1 MEDNITPLLVRQAYI
16 NLESLIL
23 YGRYSYDELKI
34 YWKAIDELFNDK
46 SGYELIESYANGFRQ
61 S

>member
-1 MEDNITPLLVRQAYI
+1 MEDKAPLVRQAYI

-34 YWKAIDELFNDK
+34 YWQAIDELFNDK
-46 SGYELIESYANGFRQ
+46 SGYELIESYGISN
-61 S
+61 